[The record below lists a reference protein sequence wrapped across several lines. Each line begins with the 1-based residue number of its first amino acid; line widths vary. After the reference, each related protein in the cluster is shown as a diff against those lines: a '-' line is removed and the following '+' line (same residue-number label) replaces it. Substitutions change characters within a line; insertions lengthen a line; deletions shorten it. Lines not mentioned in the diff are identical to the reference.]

1 MPPQSTHDQHVHRD
15 NYGTLNEG
23 FDASLNNRVSA
34 RAIDIGRNEEV
45 ASNIPV
51 WGVARNNREILDA
64 RLKEWTGC
72 ITTKEA
78 SPRPRI
84 TPEERKRGRRRIL
97 MQKYMFQ
104 ISIITVK

>member
-1 MPPQSTHDQHVHRD
+1 MPPQSRHDQHVHRD
-15 NYGTLNEG
+15 NYGALREDI
-23 FDASLNNRVSA
+23 DASPGNRVSA
-34 RAIDIGRNEEV
+34 HAIGIGSNEEV
-45 ASNIPV
+45 ASTIPV
-51 WGVARNNREILDA
+51 RAVAQNNREILDV
-64 RLKEWTGC
+64 RLEEWIGC

-78 SPRPRI
+78 IPRPQV